1 MVFSSSVFLYMFL
14 PLTVVLYYVCKNRT
28 YRNTLL
34 LLVSL
39 LFYAWGEP
47 KFVLDMLLAALIAYV
62 GGLLIEKYDN
72 KPKLKKTIFVS
83 TTVLLVANLF
93 LFKYLNFAVD
103 NVNLFLKD
111 DIIIPKIVLPIGISF
126 YTFQILSYV
135 IDLYL
140 KNVKVQKNFFYLT
153 LYVSFFPQLIAGP
166 IVRYETVEEEILT
179 RRESFDEFVEGAKRF
194 ILGLAKKVI
203 IANNVAKISV
213 IIYEGAPEVYGSFMY
228 WIAAIAYA
236 LQIYFDFSG
245 YSDMAIGIGKMF
257 GFHFLENFNYPYIAT
272 SITDFWRRWHIS
284 LSSWFRDYIY
294 IPMGGNRVKKSRFI
308 VNILTV
314 WALTGFWH
322 GAQWNFIIWGV
333 YYGVLLLFEKLV
345 IGKLLDKLPKAVR
358 WIYSMFFVLI
368 GWVLFNLTD
377 SDALFAALRMM
388 FTYTATD
395 FGAVLAANADILT
408 AFVYIPLGIIFMFP
422 VYTKFKPAKN
432 TGVLA
437 FRNICY
443 LALLLVCIMYTL
455 SSSYNPFIYF
465 RF

>member
-1 MVFSSSVFLYMFL
+1 MV
-14 PLTVVLYYVCKNRT
+14 T
-28 YRNTLL
+28 
-34 LLVSL
+34 
-39 LFYAWGEP
+39 
-47 KFVLDMLLAALIAYV
+47 
-62 GGLLIEKYDN
+62 GL
-72 KPKLKKTIFVS
+72 
-83 TTVLLVANLF
+83 
-93 LFKYLNFAVD
+93 
-103 NVNLFLKD
+103 
-111 DIIIPKIVLPIGISF
+111 
-126 YTFQILSYV
+126 
-135 IDLYL
+135 
-140 KNVKVQKNFFYLT
+140 
-153 LYVSFFPQLIAGP
+153 
-166 IVRYETVEEEILT
+166 
-179 RRESFDEFVEGAKRF
+179 
-194 ILGLAKKVI
+194 
-203 IANNVAKISV
+203 
-213 IIYEGAPEVYGSFMY
+213 
-228 WIAAIAYA
+228 
-236 LQIYFDFSG
+236 
-245 YSDMAIGIGKMF
+245 
-257 GFHFLENFNYPYIAT
+257 
-272 SITDFWRRWHIS
+272 
-284 LSSWFRDYIY
+284 
-294 IPMGGNRVKKSRFI
+294 KKSRFI
-308 VNILTV
+308 INILTV